1 MADPPEDTPPAY
13 ADDGEAA
20 AAAMRGQQA
29 AYSWLMDRHRTAVF
43 RFARGQVGDEDEALD
58 ITQECFVAAFAAL
71 RRYDPSRSFRT
82 WLLAIAVNKCR
93 DWARRRAVRR
103 FFTFAAPLNEAM
115 PVADTAPD
123 PESAAASNEGV
134 RRIRE
139 ALAALPAN
147 LREPLVLCTIEGMS
161 QAEAAE
167 VLGINRKAVETRIYR
182 ARAKLS
188 ETIG

>member
-1 MADPPEDTPPAY
+1 VT
-13 ADDGEAA
+13 AA
-20 AAAMRGQQA
+20 LQGRQVG
-29 AYSWLMDRHRTAVF
+29 YTWLMDRHRASVF
-43 RFARGQVGDEDEALD
+43 RYARGQVGDDDEALD

-71 RRYDPSRSFRT
+71 HRYDPGRPFRT

-103 FFTFAAPLNEAM
+103 FFTFAAPLDEAV
-115 PVADTAPD
+115 PVADAAPD
-123 PESAAASNEGV
+123 PESELASAQGV
-134 RRIRE
+134 EAIRQ

-147 LREPLVLCTIEGMS
+147 LREPLVLCTIEEMS

-182 ARAKLS
+182 ARAKLA
-188 ETIG
+188 ELLA

>member
-1 MADPPEDTPPAY
+1 VAGPPAY
-13 ADDGEAA
+13 ADDREAVAA
-20 AAAMRGQQA
+20 ALQGQQA
-29 AYSWLMDRHRTAVF
+29 AYKWLMDRYRTIVF
-43 RFARGQVGDEDEALD
+43 RYARGQVGDEDEALD

-71 RRYDPSRSFRT
+71 GRYDPARAFRN

-103 FFTFAAPLNEAM
+103 FFAFAVPLDQAL

-123 PESAAASNEGV
+123 PESAAVSAEGV
-134 RRIRE
+134 ARIRK

-147 LREPLVLCTIEGMS
+147 LREPLLLCTIEGMS

-182 ARAKLS
+182 ARAKLA
-188 ETIG
+188 ELFD